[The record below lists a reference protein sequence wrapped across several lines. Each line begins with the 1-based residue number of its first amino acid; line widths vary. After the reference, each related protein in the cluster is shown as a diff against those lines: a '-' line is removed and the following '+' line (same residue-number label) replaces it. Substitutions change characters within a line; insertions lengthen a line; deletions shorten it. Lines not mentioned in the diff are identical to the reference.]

1 MEFPKNLPGFR
12 ALASQWCAKG
22 IAIAQR
28 CGPKVL
34 SALQQSRPIMA
45 GAGNKA
51 ITGVVVAI
59 PLLATIGV
67 VLFAYD
73 RISGISAPAVEYIR
87 QTWKIESTLPLVPFL
102 VTLGLFIAL
111 GFMASNV
118 LGRRLLEKM
127 EMALQKV
134 PVVASVYAAI
144 KQVIDSFK
152 SFKNMENFKRV
163 VYLDYPADGARLIGF
178 VTGQYYDSN
187 LGEELTS
194 VIIPTAPNPMTGL
207 VVVVPASKLT
217 DSSLTLEEAMKLVV
231 SGGLV
236 APKRRIITEIPVPT
250 QPSQPVEVT

>member
-1 MEFPKNLPGFR
+1 MEIPKNLAEFR
-12 ALASQWCAKG
+12 ALAAQCRRK
-22 IAIAQR
+22 AIAAGQV
-28 CGPKVL
+28 CGPKVM
-34 SALQQSRPIMA
+34 SALQQCRPIMA

-51 ITGVVVAI
+51 LTGVVVAI
-59 PLLATIGV
+59 PLLATIWV

-73 RISGISAPAVEYIR
+73 TISHISAPAVESLR
-87 QTWKIESTLPLVPFL
+87 QQWNIKTKLPLVPFF

-127 EMALQKV
+127 ELALLKI
-134 PVVASVYAAI
+134 PVVATVYAAI

-187 LGEELTS
+187 LGEEMTT
-194 VIIPTAPNPMTGL
+194 VVIPTAPNPMTGL
-207 VVVVPASKLT
+207 VVVVPANKLT
-217 DSSLTLEEAMKLVV
+217 ESSLTLEEAMKMVVSAGLVV
-231 SGGLV
+231 
-236 APKRRIITEIPVPT
+236 PKRRPIPAVPADL
-250 QPSQPVEVT
+250 